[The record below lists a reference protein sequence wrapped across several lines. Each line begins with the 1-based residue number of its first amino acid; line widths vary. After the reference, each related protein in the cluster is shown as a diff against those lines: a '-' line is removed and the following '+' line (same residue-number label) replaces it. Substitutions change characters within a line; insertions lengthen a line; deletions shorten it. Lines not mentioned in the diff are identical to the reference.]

1 MLPSVLPPRSLSR
14 SSAVHHPLILRQL
27 GLVDFSAFALIGS
40 LSAYLG
46 ILDFGIG
53 GGLTRFMSFHHER
66 GEHQRIST
74 FAVFGLF
81 FYVVLGIVLLP
92 LLLAAAP
99 AMARFLRYLPICRH
113 SSQDC

>member
-1 MLPSVLPPRSLSR
+1 
-14 SSAVHHPLILRQL
+14 
-27 GLVDFSAFALIGS
+27 
-40 LSAYLG
+40 
-46 ILDFGIG
+46 
-53 GGLTRFMSFHHER
+53 MSFHHER

-99 AMARFLRYLPICRH
+99 AMARFLRLLPICMH
-113 SSQDC
+113 SSQTADGDPRTVHGLVDFRHHRRTADRVAPA